1 MTRQKLIGCAL
12 ALFVLATLPAAAMED
27 TIINGIDVFTTP
39 ADGTTYF
46 EFRQEP
52 IPAGFF
58 CSKSKPFTGRVN
70 LRGTPIV
77 TADNSLRRTDT
88 IVQRLDDAVFNEK
101 GVAVTRIQLR
111 ALQLESIA
119 PIKTACGRFNVRV
132 KLDGDQPITT
142 MRILRENEN
151 GGRFLAN
158 VGVRARVSFIPVE
171 GKARERLEIT
181 RSVRFQPNPKAVWSL
196 SPRPNDVR
204 KSGFVLVDTDA
215 DGRTDT
221 FLPGTSNFVAGLSSD
236 KIIYLDCHYDPGC
249 GDHCQGPAY

>member
-1 MTRQKLIGCAL
+1 M
-12 ALFVLATLPAAAMED
+12 
-27 TIINGIDVFTTP
+27 
-39 ADGTTYF
+39 
-46 EFRQEP
+46 
-52 IPAGFF
+52 
-58 CSKSKPFTGRVN
+58 
-70 LRGTPIV
+70 

-101 GVAVTRIQLR
+101 GVAVTRIQMR

-132 KLDGDQPITT
+132 KLDGQQPITT

-151 GGRFLAN
+151 GGWFLAN

-171 GKARERLEIT
+171 GKARERLELT

-236 KIIYLDCHYDPGC
+236 KIMAHDCHYDPEC
-249 GDHCQGPAY
+249 GQHCQEPAY